1 MSNLTEDPRM
11 AVKKKAKVATK
22 KAAPKATKKAP
33 AAKKAAPKA
42 TKKAA
47 PKATKKAAPKA
58 TKKAAP
64 KATKKVAAPKAA
76 KATKKVAAPK
86 AAKATKKA
94 AAPKVKTA
102 RKPNAAFMKAL
113 TPSAILAEI
122 VGNKP
127 LPRTQVVSKIWDY
140 IKKHNLQNP
149 KNKRNI
155 IADDKLAKLFGKKE
169 VTMFELAGIVGKHL
183 S

>member
-1 MSNLTEDPRM
+1 M
-11 AVKKKAKVATK
+11 AVKKKAATK
-22 KAAPKATKKAP
+22 KAAPKA
-33 AAKKAAPKA
+33 KA

-58 TKKAAP
+58 KS
-64 KATKKVAAPKAA
+64 
-76 KATKKVAAPK
+76 
-86 AAKATKKA
+86 
-94 AAPKVKTA
+94 A

-113 TPSAILAEI
+113 TPSAVLAEI

>member
-1 MSNLTEDPRM
+1 M
-11 AVKKKAKVATK
+11 AVKKKATK
-22 KAAPKATKKAP
+22 KAAT
-33 AAKKAAPKA
+33 KKAAPKA

-64 KATKKVAAPKAA
+64 KT
-76 KATKKVAAPK
+76 
-86 AAKATKKA
+86 TKKA
-94 AAPKVKTA
+94 AAPKAAKKAAAPKKAKTP

-155 IADDKLAKLFGKKE
+155 IADDKLQKLFGKKE